1 MADLSNKT
9 KKRFIAAMA
18 REEEAQEIITAIES
32 GGGVPDGGTTGQVL
46 AKLSDNDG
54 DADWQDLS
62 GVSVSSVN
70 GQTGAVTINASSVGL
85 GNVNNTSDANKPIS
99 SATQSAL
106 NDKQDEIAGSNNK
119 LVWKD
124 SSGIVE
130 SLGSHTIST
139 ETGGLNQT
147 ITNSP
152 NAETGGISIHSTNT
166 NINPIDNSPD
176 RTVNVI
182 SHQIAFDTDND
193 GFSMGTNGQA
203 ARMFAINF
211 SHQNL
216 SDLGSFEF
224 FNQNFA
230 IGNGTDAIDVKGFSY
245 MMGFG
250 SFNANVNI
258 SGPMQGYGFQPAINA
273 AATINAATYTN
284 AFYDAANIN
293 CDSPN
298 YTSFSSTPNI
308 DTLKNNNN
316 FTSFNSSPNI
326 DDFIGNSGFTGLN
339 ISPTIGT
346 FGATGYFKG
355 VSVNPTITSA
365 RYAAGLDVSMDN
377 VIAYAGV
384 KAAVTIQ
391 DLTFEFIQPG
401 SFNNSYTIEFVDD
414 VTAGSE
420 SVIIAGQ
427 AIEVHIEAG
436 VSTATQVKAAADAN
450 LSFVGAVT
458 TTISGT
464 AGDAQV
470 AEGPTNFAGGID
482 AGRVLAAL
490 LDGDVEITGS
500 LTFGGALS
508 IGKLNAFATQPMVNG
523 SGNPASVHG
532 LISAPTVGDNITLTS
547 ADTIAV
553 NTAALISIGTN
564 SSVSTSFIGVAALG
578 LPAVLTMG
586 AGSTL
591 DRLYGAL
598 FALSLDASAVGGTV
612 DEVGLCRAV
621 SIPNGTTTVNN
632 LYGYLF
638 DLPFGDP
645 GTKTFGFYDRP
656 GKNNYFAGQLLI
668 GGTPGSDDTVT
679 NSSVAFEIKSTTKA
693 IVNARMSSAER
704 DALTAINGMQ
714 LYNTTT
720 NKLQV
725 YAGGSWVDLH

>member
-1 MADLSNKT
+1 MADLSNKA
-9 KKRFIAAMA
+9 KNRFIKAMA
-18 REEEAQEIITAIES
+18 REEEAQEFISAIED

-46 AKLSDNDG
+46 AKLSNADG

-70 GQTGAVTINASSVGL
+70 GQTGVVTITASSVGL
-85 GNVNNTSDANKPIS
+85 GNVNNTSDINKPIS

-106 NDKQDEIAGSNNK
+106 DGKQDEITGSNNK

-124 SSGIVE
+124 NAGDVQ
-130 SLGSHTIST
+130 SLASHTILI

-147 ITNSP
+147 IVNNPDGEAGSV
-152 NAETGGISIHSTNT
+152 SIHSTNT

-176 RTVNVI
+176 RTINVI
-182 SHQIAFDTDND
+182 SHQVSFDTDND
-193 GFSMGTNGQA
+193 GFSMGTNGQS

-211 SHQNL
+211 SHAGS

-224 FNQNFA
+224 FNQNFN
-230 IGNGTDAIDVKGFSY
+230 IGNGTDPIDVKGFSY

-250 SFNANVNI
+250 TFNSNVNI
-258 SGPMQGYGFQPAINA
+258 SGPIQGYGFQPALNA
-273 AATINAATYTN
+273 AATIGATYTQ
-284 AFYDAANIN
+284 AFYDATNVN
-293 CDSPN
+293 CESPN
-298 YTSFSSTPNI
+298 YTSFNSTPNI
-308 DTLKNNNN
+308 DSLRNNNN

-326 DDFIGNSGFTGLN
+326 GDFLGNSGFIGLN
-339 ISPTIGT
+339 VSPTTGT
-346 FGATGYFKG
+346 FGVNGYFKG
-355 VSVNPTITSA
+355 VSVNPTISSA
-365 RYAAGLDVSMDN
+365 RYAAGIDVSMDN
-377 VIAYAGV
+377 VVAYAGV

-401 SFNNSYTIEFVDD
+401 SFNNSYTIEFIDD
-414 VTAGSE
+414 ATAGSE
-420 SVIIAGQ
+420 SVIITGQ

-436 VSTATQVKAAADAN
+436 VSTATQVKTACDAN
-450 LSFVGAVT
+450 ISFVGAVT

-464 AGDAQV
+464 ASDAQV
-470 AEGPTNFAGGID
+470 AQGPTNFANGID

-591 DRLYGAL
+591 DRVYGAL
-598 FALSLDASAVGGTV
+598 FALSLDAGAAGGTV

-720 NKLQV
+720 NKLQI